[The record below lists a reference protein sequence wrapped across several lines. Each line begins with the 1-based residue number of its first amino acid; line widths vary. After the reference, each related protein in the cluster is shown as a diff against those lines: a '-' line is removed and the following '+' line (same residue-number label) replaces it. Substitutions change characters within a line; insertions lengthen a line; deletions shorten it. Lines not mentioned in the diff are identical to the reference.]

1 MMKFLFL
8 WCVTAMAASAKPD
21 VYDPL
26 VVGKSE
32 VKSVTFE
39 LQDAK
44 RNREVPIRVY
54 LPDTK
59 KPCITGFFAA
69 CGESTRTG
77 TRTQDSS

>member
-1 MMKFLFL
+1 
-8 WCVTAMAASAKPD
+8 MAAAAKPAG
-21 VYDPL
+21 YDPL

-32 VKSVTFE
+32 VKSLTFE

-59 KPCITGFFAA
+59 KTAPVILFSHGL
-69 CGESTRTG
+69 GG
-77 TRTQDSS
+77 